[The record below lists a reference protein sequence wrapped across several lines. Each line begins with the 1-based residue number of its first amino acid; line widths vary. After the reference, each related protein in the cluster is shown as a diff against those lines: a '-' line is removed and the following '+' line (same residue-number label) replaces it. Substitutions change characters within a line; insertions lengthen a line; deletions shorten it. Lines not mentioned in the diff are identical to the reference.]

1 MHCTSFVCEN
11 RPLYRSASAATLAAT
26 ILAASVFGSASP
38 TLAASFVTAAIKVSP
53 TVDHPSAVIKV
64 SGTGFAANE
73 AVDVYF
79 DTTDELLAV
88 TDGSGAF
95 GAYPM
100 NVPADALPGAHWITA
115 VGRKDGA
122 AAQKAFTVRT
132 DWPEIGFSPKGR
144 RANPYENML
153 TPETI
158 SSLDIAWTAATGQY
172 VNASPAVV
180 SGNVYV
186 TSNDHNLYAFNATT
200 GAKLWSATLGDYS
213 NSSPTVADG
222 AIYVGANDGKLYAF
236 NVKTGAPLWTATTGA
251 QIESSPAVVNGI
263 VYVGSDDHN
272 LYAFDAAS
280 GASIWT
286 VGLPNKITVSPA
298 VANGAVYVDTASDL
312 FAYDAATGGQ
322 LMHDGGTPF
331 NASPAV
337 ANGVLYV
344 GHNNG
349 YLVAVDAANGNGL
362 WSQST
367 GGTTTSPAV
376 ANGTVYVGSTN
387 GSFYAFN
394 AANGAARWSASLGDA
409 VTSSPA
415 VAGGVVYAAANLN
428 GSENELYA
436 LDAASGAA
444 LWAMPMGSGI
454 QSSPTVANGMVYL
467 GSDDYNLYAFAL
479 GGDAHAAH
487 RRSVTPPE
495 LSALHPDWRLKPA
508 RDARELR
515 GR

>member
-1 MHCTSFVCEN
+1 MHCTSFVCET
-11 RPLYRSASAATLAAT
+11 RHLRGSASAAVFAATVLAAP
-26 ILAASVFGSASP
+26 VFNGAP
-38 TLAASFVTAAIKVSP
+38 TLAASFVTAAVKVSP
-53 TVDHPSAVIKV
+53 AVDHPSASIKV

-88 TDGSGAF
+88 TNGSGAF
-95 GAYPM
+95 GRYPM
-100 NVPADALPGAHWITA
+100 RVPSDALPGTHWITA
-115 VGRKDGA
+115 VGRKGGA
-122 AAQKAFTVRT
+122 AAQKVFTVRT

-144 RANPYENML
+144 RSNPYENVL
-153 TPETI
+153 TPETV
-158 SSLDIAWTAATGQY
+158 SSLDVGWAATTGQY
-172 VNASPAVV
+172 VNASPAVAN
-180 SGNVYV
+180 GNVYV

-213 NSSPTVADG
+213 NSSPTVADA

-251 QIESSPAVVNGI
+251 QIESSPAVANGV

-272 LYAFDAAS
+272 LYAFSAAS
-280 GASIWT
+280 GASVWT
-286 VGLPNKITVSPA
+286 VGLPDKITTSPA
-298 VANGAVYVDTASDL
+298 VANGAVYIDTASDL

-349 YLVAVDAANGNGL
+349 YLIAVDAANGNGL

-387 GSFYAFN
+387 GSLYAFN
-394 AANGAARWSASLGDA
+394 AANGAAQWSASLGDA

-436 LDAASGAA
+436 LDASSGAA
-444 LWAMPMGSGI
+444 LWAVPMGSGM
-454 QSSPTVANGMVYL
+454 QSSPAVANGMVYV

-479 GGDAHAAH
+479 DGGRHAPY
-487 RRSVTPPE
+487 RKNVKPPAP
-495 LSALHPDWRLKPA
+495 SALQPDWRLKPVC
-508 RDARELR
+508 DANEPR